1 MRHEKGDY
9 RFYDMTAQSL
19 DLRVQALELE
29 LKVLKTELDARLQTM
44 QDMLEAVIMRAS

>member
-1 MRHEKGDY
+1 MKHEKGHY
-9 RFYDMTAQSL
+9 QFYNMTTQSV